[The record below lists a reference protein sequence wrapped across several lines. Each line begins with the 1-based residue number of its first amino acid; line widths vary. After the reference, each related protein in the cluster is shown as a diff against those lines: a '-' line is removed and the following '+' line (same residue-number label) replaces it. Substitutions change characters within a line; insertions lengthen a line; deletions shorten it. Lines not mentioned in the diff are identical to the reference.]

1 MKTDMKDKKPSSRE
15 IDRCIYRIAEGDE
28 TALEQLYDLTNSAI
42 FAYALSLTRNRFD
55 AEDVMHDCFVKVYE
69 SAAQYKSHGK
79 PMAWML
85 TIAKNMCYQ
94 RLNQSK
100 RFADVKDE
108 DIERMFGDNTSVNAD
123 DRMTLKACLSQLTAV
138 ERQIIVMHAVGGM
151 KHREIADMLGIPLS
165 TTLSKYNRALDKLK
179 NMIGAN

>member
-1 MKTDMKDKKPSSRE
+1 MDNLS
-15 IDRCIYRIAEGDE
+15 
-28 TALEQLYDLTNSAI
+28 ALEELYHETSAAI
-42 FAYALSLTRNRFD
+42 YGFALSILKNVED
-55 AEDVMHDCFVKVYE
+55 AQDVMHDCFVKVYE